1 MAELAASPGSARW
14 VQRLA
19 VFTALAALPLLF
31 LGAEVTTKQVGMV
44 DPVWPT
50 QPLYLFVEGTAW
62 ERGIGFLIEH
72 GHRLAGW
79 TVGACVIVLTI
90 GVWQTESRRW
100 VRWLALAALV
110 GVSCQGILG
119 GLRVR
124 LNAYLGTDLALIHGC
139 FGQLV
144 FSLLVSLALCTS
156 RRWSESSLTA
166 LPDSTALRRWAVL
179 VTGLLIV
186 QLVLGAFVRH
196 RGSAIGQRGHL
207 FVAFAVVV
215 AVTWLVKLI
224 WENYRSDRGL
234 AGAARLLAIVVVIQ
248 VALGIEAWMVKF
260 GSMPV
265 TEPGHWLFNRDLVR
279 TCHVLGGAI
288 LLATSVAVTLR
299 AHQAEVE
306 DTVNSVAIRAGR
318 LEEAA

>member
-1 MAELAASPGSARW
+1 MVERAYSSGSARW
-14 VQRLA
+14 VHGLA

-44 DPVWPT
+44 DPAWPT

-62 ERGIGFLIEH
+62 EKGVGFLIEH

-79 TVGACVIVLTI
+79 TVGFCAIVLTI
-90 GVWQTESRRW
+90 AVWKTEPRCW
-100 VRWLALAALV
+100 VRWLALAVLV

-124 LNAYLGTDLALIHGC
+124 LNAYFGTDLALIHGC

-144 FSLLVSLALCTS
+144 FSLMVSLAMCTS
-156 RRWSESSLTA
+156 RRWSENSTNV
-166 LPDSTALRRWAVL
+166 LPDSASLRRWSLL
-179 VTGLLIV
+179 VTGLLIL
-186 QLVLGAFVRH
+186 QLVLGALVRH
-196 RGSAIGQRGHL
+196 RGSAIAQRGHL
-207 FVAFAVVV
+207 LVAFAVAA

-224 WENYRSDRGL
+224 WDNYRAERGL
-234 AGAARLLAIVVVIQ
+234 VAAARLLALVIVMQI
-248 VALGIEAWMVKF
+248 ALGIEAWMVKF
-260 GSMPV
+260 GSMQV
-265 TEPGHWLFNRDLVR
+265 VEPGHWLFNRDLVR

-288 LLATSVAVTLR
+288 LLATSVAVALR
-299 AHQAEVE
+299 AHQTVVE
-306 DTVNSVAIRAGR
+306 SALESAAAPLAH

>member
-1 MAELAASPGSARW
+1 MAELVHSPGSARW
-14 VQRLA
+14 VHALA

-62 ERGIGFLIEH
+62 ERGVGFLIEH

-79 TVGACVIVLTI
+79 TVGACAILLTV
-90 GVWQTESRRW
+90 GVWKTEPRRW
-100 VRWLALAALV
+100 VRWLALAVLV

-124 LNAYLGTDLALIHGC
+124 LNAYFGTDLALIHGC

-144 FSLLVSLALCTS
+144 FSLLVSLAMCTS
-156 RRWSESSLTA
+156 RRWNENSTDVLS
-166 LPDSTALRRWAVL
+166 DSASLRRWSLL
-179 VTGLLIV
+179 VTGLLIL

-196 RGSAIGQRGHL
+196 RGLAIAQRGHL
-207 FVAFAVVV
+207 LVAFAAIA
-215 AVTWLVKLI
+215 AVTWLVKVI
-224 WENYRSDRGL
+224 WDNYRSERSL
-234 AGAARLLAIVVVIQ
+234 VGAARVLAVVVLIQ
-248 VALGIEAWMVKF
+248 IALGIEAWMVKF
-260 GSMPV
+260 GSMQV
-265 TEPGHWLFNRDLVR
+265 MEPGHWLFNRDLVR

-288 LLATSVAVTLR
+288 LLATSVVVTLR
-299 AHQAEVE
+299 AHQTVVE
-306 DTVNSVAIRAGR
+306 SALESAAAPLAH

>member
-1 MAELAASPGSARW
+1 
-14 VQRLA
+14 VHRLA

-50 QPLYLFVEGTAW
+50 HPLYLFVEGTAW
-62 ERGIGFLIEH
+62 EKGIGFLIEH

-79 TVGACVIVLTI
+79 TVGACAIVLAA
-90 GVWQTESRRW
+90 GVWMTEPRRW

-110 GVSCQGILG
+110 GVACQGILG

-124 LNAYLGTDLALIHGC
+124 LNAYFGTDLALIHGC

-144 FSLLVSLALCTS
+144 FSLLVSLAMCTS
-156 RRWSESSLTA
+156 RRWTENSMTE
-166 LPDSTALRRWAVL
+166 LPDSAPLRRWSLL
-179 VTGLLIV
+179 VTSLLIL

-207 FVAFAVVV
+207 LVAFAAIA
-215 AVTWLVKLI
+215 AVTWLVKMI
-224 WENYRSDRGL
+224 WDHHSSERAL
-234 AGAARLLAIVVVIQ
+234 VGAARLLAIVVVIQ

-260 GSMPV
+260 GSMQV
-265 TEPGHWLFNRDLVR
+265 LEPGHWLFNRDLVR
-279 TCHVLGGAI
+279 TCHVLGGAL
-288 LLATSVAVTLR
+288 LLATSVVVTLR
-299 AHQAEVE
+299 AHQRVVETALESAAELP
-306 DTVNSVAIRAGR
+306 RR